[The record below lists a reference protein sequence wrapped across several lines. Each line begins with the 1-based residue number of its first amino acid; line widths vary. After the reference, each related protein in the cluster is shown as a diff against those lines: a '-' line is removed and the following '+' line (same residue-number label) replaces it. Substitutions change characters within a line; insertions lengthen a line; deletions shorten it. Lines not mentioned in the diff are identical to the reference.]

1 MPLFRRAKII
11 SNFDLI
17 IDCTEKLLDNWRTFS
32 NEHIHCNIV
41 QQCQNLLLQIF
52 GLIAFDYDLE
62 IVDSKSAAD
71 DNELTPALQDLL
83 NAFQTILY
91 LPSFLAIVYS
101 KLSYRYQRARMII
114 KRNCDQMIEQELVK
128 SPEEIAK
135 RKRISV
141 IASLVASLQKV
152 EYVESKKK

>member
-1 MPLFRRAKII
+1 
-11 SNFDLI
+11 
-17 IDCTEKLLDNWRTFS
+17 
-32 NEHIHCNIV
+32 
-41 QQCQNLLLQIF
+41 
-52 GLIAFDYDLE
+52 
-62 IVDSKSAAD
+62 
-71 DNELTPALQDLL
+71 L
-83 NAFQTILY
+83 NAFQTILD

-135 RKRISV
+135 RKRISL

-152 EYVESKKK
+152 EYVESKKNEEDIKGKARG